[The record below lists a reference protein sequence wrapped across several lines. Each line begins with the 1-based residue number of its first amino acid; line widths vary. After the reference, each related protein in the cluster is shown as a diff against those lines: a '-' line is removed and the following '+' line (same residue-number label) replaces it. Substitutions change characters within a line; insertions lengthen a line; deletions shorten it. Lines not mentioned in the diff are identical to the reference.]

1 MSDDNW
7 KQKYLDSLDTQ
18 EKREK
23 VWQTTETM
31 LKQGLSRVALAAQGL
46 DEKLDEDLAQLR
58 KTIRGKVELDR
69 LETVI
74 ENLSLSVTHLDEKR
88 SGKSSSH
95 SPQDLL
101 THWLDSLSLPREFKG
116 RVKNLRREINATAD
130 LTQIEA
136 PLRELAEIINN
147 ALHHEAGDNA
157 EASRGGLFSRLFGG
171 GGDANEHK
179 PPSSTEAQQST
190 PQIDQFCVQ
199 LLDTLSLPAELSN
212 EVESLKD
219 KLAEGLTEQS
229 IAPALT
235 AIADLI
241 STMRRQMED
250 ENKELQDFLRQLTV
264 NLKELD
270 QNLDGAQTQHSVGVS
285 SGREFNAE
293 VHKQVQEIEATV
305 DEAPESSQLK
315 QQIQVRLDAIRQ
327 HLDQYRNSEES
338 RQQQLEARLAQLNNQ
353 IHDMESEGEQL
364 RERLQ
369 EKHEQAVRDPLTGL
383 HNRLAYDERVVQEF
397 ARWKRYGQAM
407 VLMMIDV
414 DHFKR
419 VNDEYGHKAGDKALV
434 LIADQ
439 LKSKLRESDFLARYG
454 GEEFVVLMPETE
466 LKPAMVAAEKLRTAV
481 EQSQFHYQGAQVSIT
496 VSAGLAQLREDDTT
510 EKLFQRADQAMYRA
524 KSAGRNCCLTENDA
538 EGSQ

>member
-1 MSDDNW
+1 MSNENW
-7 KQKYLDSLDTQ
+7 KQKYLDSLDTL

-23 VWQTTETM
+23 AWQTTEAT

-46 DEKLDEDLAQLR
+46 DEKLDQDLAQLR
-58 KTIRGKVELDR
+58 QTIRGAIELDR
-69 LETVI
+69 LDTVV
-74 ENLSLSVTHLDEKR
+74 ENLSLSVTRLDEQR

-101 THWLDSLSLPREFKG
+101 THWLDTLSLPKEFKS

-147 ALHHEAGDNA
+147 ALHHEAGNNTG
-157 EASRGGLFSRLFGG
+157 ASRGGLFSRLFRAGSGG
-171 GGDANEHK
+171 GGADESKA
-179 PPSSTEAQQST
+179 PPSTEAQQPT
-190 PQIDQFCVQ
+190 AQIGQFCVQ
-199 LLDTLSLPAELSN
+199 LLDTLSLPAGLSN

-219 KLAEGLTEQS
+219 SLAEGLTEQS

-241 STMRRQMED
+241 STMRQQMEN

-270 QNLDGAQTQHSVGVS
+270 QNLDGAQTQHSAGVS

-315 QQIQVRLDAIRQ
+315 QQIQVRLDAIRR

-338 RQQQLEARLAQLNNQ
+338 RQQQLEARLAHLNNQ
-353 IHDMESEGEQL
+353 IHDMESEGEHL

-383 HNRLAYDERVVQEF
+383 HNRLAYDERVIQEI

-414 DHFKR
+414 DHFKHI
-419 VNDEYGHKAGDKALV
+419 NDEYGHKAGDKALV

-439 LKSKLRESDFLARYG
+439 LKNNLRESDFLARYG

-466 LKPAMVAAEKLRTAV
+466 LEPAVVAAEKLRTAV

-496 VSAGLAQLREDDTT
+496 VSAGLAQLREDDNT

-524 KSAGRNCCLTENDA
+524 KAAGRNCCLTEDD
-538 EGSQ
+538 S